1 MAEKSTKKAPATKQL
16 SVQDQLVQ
24 RRSELLELRKSHA
37 SGELVNPR
45 AITLAKKDI
54 ARLLTQIN
62 AEKEAK

>member
-1 MAEKSTKKAPATKQL
+1 MAEKSATKQL